1 MSKKTNVNESDFD
14 WTNDIP
20 DNPVSW
26 VEPKITLSNVE
37 KDEEGWPIHEGN
49 GDGEIWIDFER
60 FSNDEKMEII
70 LGIESY
76 LGSQLQIQQGG
87 VRDDR
92 GVRMMECTSNMMKGL
107 LLHCGHEDNHFFA
120 TENHVCCMDQNY
132 NEFMEYERNQRPNEG
147 VPERP
152 VVDGGLFLE
161 KGVTL
166 KNNLTEGFYYKG
178 VNPTVDLIVIRGDKV
193 LLIQRGD
200 DAEAEPGKWAL
211 PGGFHDTNAKEGEEW
226 KEDKESSLDAA
237 KREVKEETGLDVDS
251 IKGLNFVMVGVYEG
265 GGRDPRDKE
274 DAWTRSTVYMV
285 HIPEDEGEDVK
296 GMDDAQRAE
305 WVPIDKVLQHKLAFD
320 HHKIIEK
327 ALTMNESDAFNDL
340 GLLTESNDFE
350 WADIEPT
357 RSDRMNFNKSRF
369 KSHVEYGNDVNL
381 GDRFLATGS
390 PNIWEITMKLPSRHG
405 GDGVRG
411 FVNQGES
418 FHIVTKNEAGKLKHF
433 YWKPTKNPNQV
444 KGTFPHTYRPWKKIV
459 GTIDESNDFKWI
471 EDVPNTTLGELFD
484 NGELSVGDR
493 VHVMGSTKQAE
504 REKSEISISAVFT
517 IDYVGNEFKGITVLT
532 DDDTKRVLDVNIGD
546 DHSDNFSLID
556 MDRNLMVVKHEKS
569 IDESNDFGWAEDVP
583 KIPLP
588 NVGDKFMWNRGLT
601 LIVITNVE
609 HDGDY
614 MDTVIEFT
622 SVSDNFR
629 DAYEYKNWIEDY
641 EDGVIKPIL
650 KENLD
655 WIKDIE
661 FEVTD
666 DYIKSLMSNCK
677 DIQITN
683 YNLNN
688 KSPYLRRGKMNVFY
702 YSMCPY
708 WWELLKDIPNDEDG
722 RGKGEW
728 FKDDDNGKRKVAV
741 IMPDRNGVSINNL
754 RDMDIDDFSAITYDL
769 KGISKYFN
777 GKRGELWILLD
788 DNGDIRY
795 DLIPEHLVDEVRK
808 GFEGVE
814 RLTTLEESFDWTE
827 DIPEELD
834 QKLYEL
840 IANVIDDEVSQG
852 PYYDQYIQ
860 SDSFRKLDTILSKYN
875 IDTGDMSGFFTFG
888 KPTDKNG
895 EYITNYQLYDLKQDL
910 VDAQFMLSDNDAR
923 EMLGE
928 SDLEWVAETKKYPY
942 VGMKFRYE
950 GKGIL
955 YTVTEVTDTLVTIK
969 WIKPKYGGVEQRTT
983 DLSQVEGL
991 IRDKTWVPVINESND
1006 FEWMEDV
1013 KPSWLRIGQKFTNIN
1028 SLKQSRKYEPY
1039 DKVQV
1044 GTSTFE
1050 IYDINDKHGEPH
1062 LRFTHNDV
1070 MNKRDWERR
1079 KGEEIGKNYGG
1090 TKFTQAKHNIDT
1102 GWWIPLTDC
1111 EFIESSH
1118 PNLVGKT
1125 KPDGSPYGHI
1135 YCLPNTSFE
1144 HMSNL
1149 HESNDFE
1156 WTEEVPASDSHR
1168 YFDINVCYH
1177 YSYDENTGE
1186 DECTEGGSYFVK
1198 IPVDVV
1204 PDIWNFDIDYM
1215 AGPGD
1220 EGEEVIKWAM
1230 DNNFIEFPH
1239 LDYFEYV
1246 LEISKTVYCK
1256 SWGNWNDGDEILC
1269 GRNVNE
1275 STDFDW
1281 AIDDIPPFYT
1291 LEWKEHPL
1299 AIVGREVWGNL
1310 TQQGLTPPENSKF
1323 HNLKQAR
1330 KKFPNGKWVSIVT
1343 GPNWVTSAF
1352 DDDDLLDGDRLG
1364 DNFEVFSSN
1373 MEEPEIMTM
1382 AGINSYMK
1390 LLELES

>member
-1 MSKKTNVNESDFD
+1 
-14 WTNDIP
+14 
-20 DNPVSW
+20 
-26 VEPKITLSNVE
+26 
-37 KDEEGWPIHEGN
+37 
-49 GDGEIWIDFER
+49 
-60 FSNDEKMEII
+60 
-70 LGIESY
+70 
-76 LGSQLQIQQGG
+76 
-87 VRDDR
+87 
-92 GVRMMECTSNMMKGL
+92 
-107 LLHCGHEDNHFFA
+107 
-120 TENHVCCMDQNY
+120 
-132 NEFMEYERNQRPNEG
+132 
-147 VPERP
+147 
-152 VVDGGLFLE
+152 
-161 KGVTL
+161 
-166 KNNLTEGFYYKG
+166 
-178 VNPTVDLIVIRGDKV
+178 
-193 LLIQRGD
+193 
-200 DAEAEPGKWAL
+200 
-211 PGGFHDTNAKEGEEW
+211 
-226 KEDKESSLDAA
+226 
-237 KREVKEETGLDVDS
+237 
-251 IKGLNFVMVGVYEG
+251 
-265 GGRDPRDKE
+265 
-274 DAWTRSTVYMV
+274 
-285 HIPEDEGEDVK
+285 
-296 GMDDAQRAE
+296 
-305 WVPIDKVLQHKLAFD
+305 
-320 HHKIIEK
+320 
-327 ALTMNESDAFNDL
+327 
-340 GLLTESNDFE
+340 
-350 WADIEPT
+350 
-357 RSDRMNFNKSRF
+357 MNFNKSRF

-390 PNIWEITMKLPSRHG
+390 PNIWEITMKLPSRHS
-405 GDGVRG
+405 
-411 FVNQGES
+411 GES

-444 KGTFPHTYRPWKKIV
+444 KGSFPHTFRPWKKIV

-471 EDVPNTTLGELFD
+471 EDVPDTTLGELFD

-504 REKSEISISAVFT
+504 REKSVISINAVFT

-532 DDDTKRVLDVNIGD
+532 DDDTKRVLDVEDGD

-569 IDESNDFGWAEDVP
+569 IGES
-583 KIPLP
+583 K
-588 NVGDKFMWNRGLT
+588 
-601 LIVITNVE
+601 
-609 HDGDY
+609 
-614 MDTVIEFT
+614 
-622 SVSDNFR
+622 
-629 DAYEYKNWIEDY
+629 
-641 EDGVIKPIL
+641 EDGFIKPIL

-769 KGISKYFN
+769 KGISRYFN
-777 GKRGELWILLD
+777 GKRYPQNIGELWILLD

-1006 FEWMEDV
+1006 FEWTEA
-1013 KPSWLRIGQKFTNIN
+1013 S
-1028 SLKQSRKYEPY
+1028 
-1039 DKVQV
+1039 
-1044 GTSTFE
+1044 
-1050 IYDINDKHGEPH
+1050 
-1062 LRFTHNDV
+1062 
-1070 MNKRDWERR
+1070 
-1079 KGEEIGKNYGG
+1079 
-1090 TKFTQAKHNIDT
+1090 
-1102 GWWIPLTDC
+1102 
-1111 EFIESSH
+1111 
-1118 PNLVGKT
+1118 
-1125 KPDGSPYGHI
+1125 PD
-1135 YCLPNTSFE
+1135 LE
-1144 HMSNL
+1144 
-1149 HESNDFE
+1149 
-1156 WTEEVPASDSHR
+1156 SHR
-1168 YFDINVCYH
+1168 FFDINVCY
-1177 YSYDENTGE
+1177 SSFYDEDTGE
-1186 DECTEGGSYFVK
+1186 DECRESGSYHLK
-1198 IPVDVV
+1198 IPREVV
-1204 PDIWNFDIDYM
+1204 PEIWDYEAEDDYV

-1220 EGEEVIKWAM
+1220 EGYDVIQWCLKNGLMDGENYDDVQYVTELTKSEYCRAWGDWQEEDKGLCRGH
-1230 DNNFIEFPH
+1230 H
-1239 LDYFEYV
+1239 LV
-1246 LEISKTVYCK
+1246 
-1256 SWGNWNDGDEILC
+1256 G
-1269 GRNVNE
+1269 E
-1275 STDFDW
+1275 SEFDW

-1310 TQQGLTPPENSKF
+1310 IQQGLTPPENSKF

-1330 KKFPNGKWVSIVT
+1330 KEYPNGKWISVVS
-1343 GPNWVTSAF
+1343 GPNWIPAAF
-1352 DDDDLLDGDRLG
+1352 DEDGLLDDDTLG
-1364 DNFEVFSSN
+1364 DKFEVFSSN
-1373 MEEPEIMTM
+1373 MDDPEIMTID
-1382 AGINSYMK
+1382 GINSYMK